1 MKTII
6 NKTYKPEKIEKVQ
19 VEIFGQEYTLKSKE
33 ASVEYIIMLANYVD
47 AKMKDLSQQ
56 LNQKIPFSQL
66 AVLTALNIAD
76 ELFQERNK
84 TTEEELIITKTR
96 QLIQL
101 LDEGIL
107 GDPII

>member
-1 MKTII
+1 MKTTIRQ
-6 NKTYKPEKIEKVQ
+6 NKEIQKVQ
-19 VEIFGQEYTLKSKE
+19 VEIFGQDFTLKSKD

-56 LNQKIPFSQL
+56 LNHKIPLSQL
-66 AVLTALNIAD
+66 AVLAALNIAD

-84 TTEEELIITKTR
+84 TMDEELIINKTK

-101 LDEGIL
+101 LDEGIM
-107 GDPII
+107 GDPIL

>member
-1 MKTII
+1 MKTTI
-6 NKTYKPEKIEKVQ
+6 NQKTKELQRVE
-19 VEIFGQEYTLKSKE
+19 VEIFGQEYTLKSTD

-56 LNQKIPFSQL
+56 LNHKIPVSQL
-66 AVLTALNIAD
+66 AILAALNIAD

-84 TTEEELIITKTR
+84 TIDEELIVNKTR